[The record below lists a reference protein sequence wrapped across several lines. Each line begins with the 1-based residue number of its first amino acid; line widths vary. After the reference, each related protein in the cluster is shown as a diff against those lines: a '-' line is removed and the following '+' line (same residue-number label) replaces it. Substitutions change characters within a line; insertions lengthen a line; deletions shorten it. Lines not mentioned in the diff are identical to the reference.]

1 MRQSSVG
8 ISHEYPCEWW
18 SCSLAVSEARCPQ
31 PQHSTYMR
39 KACAWN
45 RTIIQRCPRRSK
57 DKGYLLVDRSVIND
71 DGSEVRSILELPQ
84 IYTQNHSDPTSDCT
98 SITAL
103 WSLVLDWRQQAV
115 YECHFFFLKLKKRA
129 RGGYGVRIEAGEG
142 DRMGCFCQQSSGHR
156 VHSALNMSCSGGA
169 DRDLQTGCRQEQREG
184 RRSIRCDVLGP
195 TVRITMTG
203 AKAPLPSLLNRTAP
217 RSSIYF

>member
-1 MRQSSVG
+1 MNV
-8 ISHEYPCEWW
+8 IFF
-18 SCSLAVSEARCPQ
+18 SLKQ
-31 PQHSTYMR
+31 
-39 KACAWN
+39 
-45 RTIIQRCPRRSK
+45 
-57 DKGYLLVDRSVIND
+57 
-71 DGSEVRSILELPQ
+71 
-84 IYTQNHSDPTSDCT
+84 
-98 SITAL
+98 
-103 WSLVLDWRQQAV
+103 
-115 YECHFFFLKLKKRA
+115 KKRA

-195 TVRITMTG
+195 ITMTG

-217 RSSIYF
+217 LFHLLLNKVSCVRGHPAHVD

>member
-1 MRQSSVG
+1 MSPTTAFNVVHVQHREKHATQTGQSSKGVREG
-8 ISHEYPCEWW
+8 
-18 SCSLAVSEARCPQ
+18 
-31 PQHSTYMR
+31 
-39 KACAWN
+39 
-45 RTIIQRCPRRSK
+45 QRVKETFSWT
-57 DKGYLLVDRSVIND
+57 SVIND
-71 DGSEVRSILELPQ
+71 DSSEVRKILELPQ
-84 IYTQNHSDPTSDCT
+84 IQTQNHSDPTSDCT

-103 WSLVLDWRQQAV
+103 WSLVLDWRQQTV
-115 YECHFFFLKLKKRA
+115 YECHFFFLKQKKRA

-195 TVRITMTG
+195 TVRITTTG